1 MAKMKMMLRSVLFS
15 SLVFWGVVGMG
26 VAQTDG
32 QKDSIEE
39 KIGLRDHVLPH
50 PRQLRWQQRE
60 YTAFVHFTVNTFTGR
75 EWGEGTESP
84 SIFNP
89 SELDVKQWVQVFK
102 DAGMK
107 MVIITAKHHDG
118 FCLWPSRYTEHSVKN
133 SPWKKGQGDLVGELS
148 RACREAGLEFGIYIS
163 PWDRHEPSYGNS
175 SEYNAFYMGQLTE
188 LLTQYGPLGEVW
200 FDGAPGQDS
209 PLRKKQVY
217 DFVMYRSLV
226 RRLQPDAC
234 MFADDGPDCRWVG
247 NESGYAGETCWSM
260 LHRSEFGPGQ
270 SDANKLNAGQIDGAD
285 WVPAECDVSIR
296 PGWFYHA
303 AEDDKVKTLEQLLDI
318 YFGSVGRNG
327 LMLLNI
333 PPDQRGLI
341 HETDTQRL
349 LAFRGLLDRIFAEDI
364 AAGASVKASTVRK
377 EMAVYQPSHLV
388 DGDPETIWT
397 TDDGVVSAEL
407 EMDLP
412 QEKSFNVIMLQEYI
426 KQGQRIKSFDVEA
439 WTDGQWQQIA
449 SGTTIGYK
457 RLLRIEPVVTQK
469 LRLRILNATDCPIL
483 CRFGLFSAPTV
494 QSNTILD

>member
-247 NESGYAGETCWSM
+247 NESGYAGETC
-260 LHRSEFGPGQ
+260 
-270 SDANKLNAGQIDGAD
+270 
-285 WVPAECDVSIR
+285 
-296 PGWFYHA
+296 
-303 AEDDKVKTLEQLLDI
+303 
-318 YFGSVGRNG
+318 
-327 LMLLNI
+327 
-333 PPDQRGLI
+333 
-341 HETDTQRL
+341 
-349 LAFRGLLDRIFAEDI
+349 
-364 AAGASVKASTVRK
+364 
-377 EMAVYQPSHLV
+377 
-388 DGDPETIWT
+388 
-397 TDDGVVSAEL
+397 
-407 EMDLP
+407 
-412 QEKSFNVIMLQEYI
+412 
-426 KQGQRIKSFDVEA
+426 
-439 WTDGQWQQIA
+439 
-449 SGTTIGYK
+449 
-457 RLLRIEPVVTQK
+457 
-469 LRLRILNATDCPIL
+469 
-483 CRFGLFSAPTV
+483 
-494 QSNTILD
+494 

>member
-1 MAKMKMMLRSVLFS
+1 
-15 SLVFWGVVGMG
+15 
-26 VAQTDG
+26 
-32 QKDSIEE
+32 
-39 KIGLRDHVLPH
+39 
-50 PRQLRWQQRE
+50 
-60 YTAFVHFTVNTFTGR
+60 
-75 EWGEGTESP
+75 
-84 SIFNP
+84 
-89 SELDVKQWVQVFK
+89 
-102 DAGMK
+102 
-107 MVIITAKHHDG
+107 
-118 FCLWPSRYTEHSVKN
+118 
-133 SPWKKGQGDLVGELS
+133 
-148 RACREAGLEFGIYIS
+148 
-163 PWDRHEPSYGNS
+163 
-175 SEYNAFYMGQLTE
+175 
-188 LLTQYGPLGEVW
+188 
-200 FDGAPGQDS
+200 
-209 PLRKKQVY
+209 
-217 DFVMYRSLV
+217 
-226 RRLQPDAC
+226 
-234 MFADDGPDCRWVG
+234 
-247 NESGYAGETCWSM
+247 M

-412 QEKSFNVIMLQEYI
+412 HEKRFNVIMLQEYI

-439 WTDGQWQQIA
+439 WTDGQWKQIA

-469 LRLRILNATDCPIL
+469 LRLRILDATDCPIL